1 MTKKIIKT
9 ETTLEGDRLRLEIS
23 SSGFSTIYR
32 KLTGSSIGWSEK
44 LDLLD
49 FESLKLLLELLLE
62 ARQEGLLGPVP
73 RAATSAELTQRGN

>member
-1 MTKKIIKT
+1 MIKKIIKT

-32 KLTGSSIGWSEK
+32 KTYHNGYVR
-44 LDLLD
+44 LDLPN
-49 FESLKLLLELLLE
+49 FEGLELLELLLE

-73 RAATSAELTQRGN
+73 RAATSAELAQRGN